1 MNIKVQLED
10 GTNAPFKTEIIND
23 TITVTITQNERDELN
38 LFPTW
43 EELESFSGCYVG
55 SDCSIYKANGFA
67 ATRAG
72 NKNVFTT
79 SNLAEA
85 VIATAKVSQ
94 TYKRYRELLGEV
106 DNLPVVISYGLTKLA
121 FRNGSDWDKF
131 YMVNKEDLE
140 LIFNVSS
147 IVQL

>member
-1 MNIKVQLED
+1 MNIRVQLED
-10 GTNAPFKTEIIND
+10 GTDAPFKTEIING

-85 VIATAKVSQ
+85 VVATAKVSQ
-94 TYKRYRELLGEV
+94 TYKRYRELVGDIYAPLTYRQ
-106 DNLPVVISYGLTKLA
+106 YGLLRMIFK
-121 FRNGSDWDKF
+121 NCSDAESF
-131 YMVNKEDLE
+131 YNANKEDLD
-140 LIFNVSS
+140 LITKVTLD
-147 IVQL
+147 IQL